1 MKSASYT
8 QDRKFIMM
16 TTYPVSKLVFRLA
29 VPSIITMM
37 ISAIY
42 NMADTFYVAGIDVQS
57 PAAVGVVF
65 SYMAFIQAIAFFF
78 GQGSANYISR
88 ALGARNREGA
98 VLIASTGFFTS
109 LFTGIFIALMGF
121 VFMDDLLRLLG
132 STETILPYARDY
144 FRYILIGTPFIMSSF
159 VMNNQMR
166 FQGNAFVSMMGI
178 TAGAILNIILDP
190 VFIFVLKMGVAGASF
205 ATMIS
210 QIVSFTLLLW
220 LSGRRDGIRL
230 SIRNFKP
237 TFAHYREITAGGL
250 PSLGRQG
257 LASVS
262 MAYMNQLAG
271 FYGDTAIAALSIV
284 FRVCMFATSIVL
296 GFGQGFQPVCGFNYG
311 AGKFLR
317 VRRAFWFSVGIT
329 AVYCAALSI
338 AGYVLAEKII
348 AIFRPDDSE
357 LIALGSQSL
366 RYECLV
372 YSTVSFVT
380 ISNMF
385 LQNTRRT
392 IRASIL
398 AASRQG
404 FMLALAL
411 YFGRKFFGL
420 TGIIAAQP
428 VADGLTFLLAVPF
441 AFSALREMSGE

>member
-1 MKSASYT
+1 MNAT
-8 QDRKFIMM
+8 DQDKKFLMM
-16 TTYPVSKLVFRLA
+16 TTQPVSKLVIKLA

-42 NMADTFYVAGIDVQS
+42 NMADTFYVAGLDIQS
-57 PAAVGVVF
+57 PAAVGVIF
-65 SYMAFIQAIAFFF
+65 PYMSFIQAIAFFF

-88 ALGARNREGA
+88 ALGAKDRESA
-98 VLIASTGFFTS
+98 SRIAATGFFTS
-109 LFTGIFIALMGF
+109 LFTGIFIVAIGF
-121 VFMDDLLRLLG
+121 VFMDELLRLLG
-132 STETILPYARDY
+132 STETIMPYARAY

-166 FQGNAFVSMMGI
+166 FQGNAFVSMLGI
-178 TAGAILNIILDP
+178 TSGALLNIILDP
-190 VFIFVLKMGVAGASF
+190 VFIFVLHMGVAGASL

-210 QIVSFTLLLW
+210 QFVSFVILLR
-220 LSGRRDGIRL
+220 LSGRRDGIALRI
-230 SIRNFKP
+230 SDFRPKFW
-237 TFAHYREITAGGL
+237 HYREITAGGL

-257 LASVS
+257 LGSIS

-284 FRVCMFATSIVL
+284 FRVNMFATAMVL
-296 GFGQGFQPVCGFNYG
+296 GFGQGFQPVCGFNFG
-311 AGKFLR
+311 AGKFER
-317 VRRAFWFSVGIT
+317 VKRAFWFGVSVGT
-329 AVYCAALSI
+329 AYCTCLSVG
-338 AGYVLAEKII
+338 GYAFAEKVI
-348 AIFRPDDSE
+348 ALFRPDDVE
-357 LIALGSQSL
+357 LIALGAMAL
-366 RYECLV
+366 RFECLV
-372 YSTVSFVT
+372 YWSVSFVT
-380 ISNMF
+380 MSNMY

-392 IRASIL
+392 IRATTL

-441 AFSALREMSGE
+441 AYSALREMS

>member
-1 MKSASYT
+1 MNA
-8 QDRKFIMM
+8 QDRKYIMM
-16 TTYPVSKLVFRLA
+16 TTQPVSKLVSRLA
-29 VPSIITMM
+29 IPSIITMM

-57 PAAVGVVF
+57 PAAVGIIF

-88 ALGARNREGA
+88 ALGARNRESA
-98 VLIASTGFFTS
+98 ILIASTGFFTS
-109 LFTGIFIALMGF
+109 LFTGITIAVLGFI
-121 VFMDDLLRLLG
+121 FMDDILRILG
-132 STETILPYARDY
+132 STDTILPYARAY

-166 FQGNAFVSMMGI
+166 FQGNAFVSMLGI
-178 TAGAILNIILDP
+178 TSGALLNIILDP
-190 VFIFVLKMGVAGASF
+190 IFIFVFGMGVSGASL

-210 QIVSFTLLLW
+210 QCVSFVLLFRLT
-220 LSGRRDGIRL
+220 GRRDGIPLRL
-230 SIRNFKP
+230 KNFHPK
-237 TFAHYREITAGGL
+237 FAHYREITAGGL

-284 FRVCMFATSIVL
+284 FRVTMFATSIVL

-311 AGKFLR
+311 AGKFGR
-317 VRRAFWFSVGIT
+317 VKRAFWFSTGVTALYCTVLGIT
-329 AVYCAALSI
+329 
-338 AGYVLAEKII
+338 GYIFAERII
-348 AIFRPDDSE
+348 AIFRPDDAE
-357 LIALGSQSL
+357 LIALASRAL
-366 RYECLV
+366 RYECMV
-372 YSTVSFVT
+372 YSTISFVT

-392 IRASIL
+392 IRATTL

-420 TGIIAAQP
+420 TGIISAQP
-428 VADGLTFLLAVPF
+428 VSDGLTFLLAVPF
-441 AFSALREMSGE
+441 TWSALREMRDV